1 MYIYCNESEVLITS
15 LNLLVI
21 SVGRSEEIG
30 VIITKKDFL
39 NKYGI
44 NKELSFKFETENGT
58 RKVNVESI
66 LDFINFVPKQLT
78 LKLTNYSLTK
88 DDFIENLHSLAHF
101 MIWFSMKT
109 FKKSIEHIKNLK
121 KDDEEKIRLILR
133 KLYMEGYEFFSQLYE
148 MTERDKNLKE
158 LNFNP
163 NKPLTLKILSLER
176 FDKLLRVLAEKKT
189 IDYYFRS
196 TKEHN
201 RFVFSSFCANTEDIN
216 FNLSLLNWYPTNRDY
231 THDIIEF
238 GMFKEIPKEQYKN
251 YLSLSVALHHSL
263 IERVYKDISYDDI
276 SSKFDEIEHFFISI
290 PLYSYKIKPTDLRN
304 ILTKIELNNPL
315 NSLAN

>member
-1 MYIYCNESEVLITS
+1 MTMKFNDDNSKINEQFTF
-15 LNLLVI
+15 
-21 SVGRSEEIG
+21 
-30 VIITKKDFL
+30 FL

-109 FKKSIEHIKNLK
+109 FKKSIEHIKSLK
-121 KDDEEKIRLILR
+121 KDDEEKIRIILR
-133 KLYMEGYEFFSQLYE
+133 KLYVEGYEFFSQLYE
-148 MTERDKNLKE
+148 MTERDRNLKE
-158 LNFNP
+158 LKFNP
-163 NKPLTLKILSLER
+163 DEPLTLNILSLER
-176 FDKLLRVLAEKKT
+176 FDKLLRALTEEKT

-196 TKEHN
+196 TNENN
-201 RFVFSSFCANTEDIN
+201 RFVFSSLCANTEDIN
-216 FNLSLLNWYPTNRDY
+216 FNLSQLQWYQTKGDN

-251 YLSLSVALHHSL
+251 YLTYRLSVAPHYSL

-276 SSKFDEIEHFFISI
+276 SSKFDEIEHLFISI
-290 PLYSYKIKPTDLRN
+290 PLYSCKIKPTDLKN